1 MTYLLQR
8 GKHDRIFDIARIG
21 RTGRHRGVGGIFV
34 SAEIIQF
41 IRSPKHNRG
50 QTDFPT
56 IAFRSG
62 AQRDDLTMNHVDTA
76 PCEYVRPE
84 SNEAQVTDV

>member
-1 MTYLLQR
+1 M
-8 GKHDRIFDIARIG
+8 
-21 RTGRHRGVGGIFV
+21 GGIFV

-41 IRSPKHNRG
+41 IRGPKHDRG

-56 IAFRSG
+56 IAFRS
-62 AQRDDLTMNHVDTA
+62 AARRDDLTMDHVDTA

-84 SNEAQVTDV
+84 QSEAQVTDV